1 MGGIPSLDDYTTL
14 PGKSGC
20 DTLWIRVWIGLVWIG
35 FGVTPVRAQNSP
47 NSFYDAMAA
56 YAWVSSLPGRPNHP
70 RIQSSNAE
78 NWSPG
83 SRGCQAPLEVCS
95 PCAWA
100 MCFDASDSEVA
111 AVVVAV
117 GHAMRPRKT
126 GLTRL

>member
-1 MGGIPSLDDYTTL
+1 MGETISLDDYTTL
-14 PGKSGC
+14 PGNSGATHSISLC
-20 DTLWIRVWIGLVWIG
+20 IA
-35 FGVTPVRAQNSP
+35 VTPVRAQNVQFILRLVVLP
-47 NSFYDAMAA
+47 T
-56 YAWVSSLPGRPNHP
+56 WVSSLPGRPNHP

>member
-1 MGGIPSLDDYTTL
+1 MDWVW
-14 PGKSGC
+14 C
-20 DTLWIRVWIGLVWIG
+20 DKFIRIGFGFGLGWFGFG
-35 FGVTPVRAQNSP
+35 FGVTPVRAQNVQFILRLVVLP
-47 NSFYDAMAA
+47 T
-56 YAWVSSLPGRPNHP
+56 WVSSLPGRPNHP

-117 GHAMRPRKT
+117 GHAMRPRKADLKL
-126 GLTRL
+126 GP